1 MEIKKIEGDMC
12 NVYLIKD
19 VINIV
24 VDAGAKVEEILKI
37 TNKVDYIF
45 ITHAHF
51 DHIYYLNDYIKS
63 FNNCKVLLSE
73 QAYNKLENNNLNA
86 ASIFDADIN
95 ISVDKERV
103 IFINDG
109 DKINELKIDNH
120 FIKLQGH
127 TDCCL
132 GLVIKNHLFLGDVLF
147 FTGIGRYDLPTGSI
161 KDTMGTQRK
170 LKSLTGVDFIYSG
183 HGVSPFAFKK

>member
-19 VINIV
+19 NINIV

-73 QAYNKLENNNLNA
+73 QAYNKLENNNLNG

-103 IFINDG
+103 IFINNG
-109 DKINELKIDNH
+109 DKINELKSDNH

-132 GLVIKNHLFLGDVLF
+132 GLVIENHLFLGDVLF

-161 KDTMGTQRK
+161 KDTMETQRK
-170 LKSLTGVDFIYSG
+170 LKLLTGVDFIYSG